1 MNQNTNGCRFSQFS
15 WLLARVQPHPLRAKP
30 GAAADRNRGAR
41 SQRNVVARNRSSTLE
56 PQHVFTR
63 CFAVV
68 ALGAA
73 AAVMQ
78 PGCTVGPNFQRP
90 DAPIV
95 SRYTETPMPQ
105 ETASAPGT
113 AGATQRFST
122 GDLPAQWWSL
132 YRSEP
137 LDRLVREALA
147 GSPTLAAARAT
158 LRQAQE
164 NLAARSG
171 ALLYPAVNA
180 SASAT
185 REKISNAAFGQSG
198 VSPLFNLYN
207 ASVDVSYMLD
217 IFGGNRRQ
225 LEGLQALVDYQ
236 NYQLEGAYL
245 ALTSNIVTA
254 AISEASLRAQLQAT
268 RDILAAEQEVVRRVQ
283 RQYELGGIA
292 RLDLVAVQSQA
303 AQTEATIP
311 PLEASLAQARHFLAV
326 LTGRVP
332 SEAAVPEFNL
342 DTLQLPEEIPVSVP
356 SELARQRPDIRASEA
371 LLHQASAQIG
381 VATANLYPQV
391 TLSGSFGGQANQ
403 LHNLFAGPS
412 VWSIGAGLLQPIFRG
427 GELEAERRAAIAT
440 FDAAQSQYQETV
452 LQAFR
457 NVADALRALE
467 ADARTVKAQAEAE
480 ALARARLDL
489 TRKQFELGGTS
500 YLALLDAQRQ
510 FAIARVVLVRV
521 QSTRYAD
528 TAALFQAL
536 GGGWWNREQAAS
548 TETTRTN

>member
-1 MNQNTNGCRFSQFS
+1 VSTNRI
-15 WLLARVQPHPLRAKP
+15 
-30 GAAADRNRGAR
+30 AAI
-41 SQRNVVARNRSSTLE
+41 
-56 PQHVFTR
+56 
-63 CFAVV
+63 
-68 ALGAA
+68 ALGATVA
-73 AAVMQ
+73 AAL
-78 PGCTVGPNFQRP
+78 PACTVGPNFHRP
-90 DAPIV
+90 DAP
-95 SRYTETPMPQ
+95 SATRYTETPMPR
-105 ETASAPGT
+105 ETASVSGA
-113 AGATQRFST
+113 AGATQRFVT

-132 YRSEP
+132 YQSEP
-137 LDRLVREALA
+137 LERLVREAIA
-147 GSPTLAAARAT
+147 ASPTLAAARAT

-171 ALLYPAVNA
+171 ALLYPAINGN
-180 SASAT
+180 ASAT
-185 REKISNAAFGQSG
+185 REKLSNAAFDQPGAQI
-198 VSPLFNLYN
+198 FNLYN
-207 ASVDVSYMLD
+207 ASINVSYMLD

-225 LEGLQALVDYQ
+225 LEGFQALVDYQ

-268 RDILAAEQEVVRRVQ
+268 HDILAAEQEVVRRVR
-283 RQYELGGIA
+283 RQYELGGVA

-311 PLEASLAQARHFLAV
+311 PLEASLAQARHLLAV
-326 LTGRVP
+326 LTGRAP
-332 SEAAVPEFNL
+332 SEASVPEFNL
-342 DTLQLPEEIPVSVP
+342 DMLHLPEEIPVSVP

-391 TLSGSFGGQANQ
+391 TLTGSFGGQANQ

-427 GELEAERRAAIAT
+427 GELQAERRAAIAA
-440 FDAAQSQYQETV
+440 FDAAQAQYQETV

-457 NVADALRALE
+457 NVADALRVLE
-467 ADARTVKAQAEAE
+467 EDARAVKAQAEAE
-480 ALARARLDL
+480 ALARTRLDL

-510 FAIARVVLVRV
+510 FAAARVTLVRA

-536 GGGWWNREQAAS
+536 GGGWWNGEQAAS
-548 TETTRTN
+548 AQNTNAR

>member
-1 MNQNTNGCRFSQFS
+1 MGHGLWELVDVSTRR
-15 WLLARVQPHPLRAKP
+15 LAAIALSAAI
-30 GAAADRNRGAR
+30 AAA
-41 SQRNVVARNRSSTLE
+41 L
-56 PQHVFTR
+56 
-63 CFAVV
+63 
-68 ALGAA
+68 
-73 AAVMQ
+73 
-78 PGCTVGPNFQRP
+78 PGCTVGPDFQRP
-90 DAPIV
+90 DAPNTT
-95 SRYTETPMPQ
+95 RYTETPMPA
-105 ETASAPGT
+105 ETASVPGI
-113 AGATQRFST
+113 AGATQRFRS

-158 LRQAQE
+158 LREAQE
-164 NLAARSG
+164 NLAARTG
-171 ALLYPAVNA
+171 ALVYPAVNA
-180 SASAT
+180 DASAT
-185 REKISNAAFGQSG
+185 RQKLSNAAFSQPGTEI
-198 VSPLFNLYN
+198 FNLYN
-207 ASVDVSYMLD
+207 ASINVSYMLD

-225 LEGLQALVDYQ
+225 LEGLEALVDYQ
-236 NYQLEGAYL
+236 NYQLEGAHL

-254 AISEASLRAQLQAT
+254 AISEASLRGQLQAT
-268 RDILAAEQEVVRRVQ
+268 HDILAAEQEVVRRVQ
-283 RQYELGGIA
+283 RQYELGGVA

-303 AQTEATIP
+303 AQTAAIIP
-311 PLEASLAQARHFLAV
+311 PLETSLAQARHLLAV
-326 LTGRVP
+326 LTGKVP
-332 SEAAVPEFNL
+332 SEASVPEFTL
-342 DTLQLPEEIPVSVP
+342 DTLHLPEEIPVSLP
-356 SELARQRPDIRASEA
+356 SELVRQRPDIQASEA

-391 TLSGSFGGQANQ
+391 TLTGSFGGQTNQ

-412 VWSIGAGLLQPIFRG
+412 IWSLAAGALQPIFRG
-427 GELEAERRAAIAT
+427 GELQAERRAAIAA
-440 FDAAQSQYQETV
+440 FDAAQSQYQDTV

-467 ADARTVKAQAEAE
+467 NDARTVKAQAEAE
-480 ALARARLDL
+480 ALARDRLDL

-510 FAIARVVLVRV
+510 YSLARVALVRV

-548 TETTRTN
+548 AASTKTN